1 MTTTFLEIVTWIALA
16 VGAAILALFL
26 FGRRR

>member
-1 MTTTFLEIVTWIALA
+1 MTTFLEIVTWVALA

-26 FGRRR
+26 FGRRH

>member
-1 MTTTFLEIVTWIALA
+1 MTTFLEIVTWVALA